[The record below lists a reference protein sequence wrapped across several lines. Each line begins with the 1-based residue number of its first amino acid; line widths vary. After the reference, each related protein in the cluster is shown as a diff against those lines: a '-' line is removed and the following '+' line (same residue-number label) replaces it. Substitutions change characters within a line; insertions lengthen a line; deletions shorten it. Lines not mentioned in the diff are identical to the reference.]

1 MNKKPQT
8 LPATRKSTPRATT
21 ADQLKA
27 QARERPGML
36 MAGGLVLGLVAG
48 ALLPR
53 GFARNLAKGAAA
65 AVALGGEAGLGLARQ
80 VRDRAQIA
88 AGDAAERLQDVEEGA
103 TAGVRRLR
111 RSAAD
116 AADNASKTATNTGLK
131 MTRAAIR
138 LLGALKR

>member
-53 GFARNLAKGAAA
+53 GFARNLAKGA